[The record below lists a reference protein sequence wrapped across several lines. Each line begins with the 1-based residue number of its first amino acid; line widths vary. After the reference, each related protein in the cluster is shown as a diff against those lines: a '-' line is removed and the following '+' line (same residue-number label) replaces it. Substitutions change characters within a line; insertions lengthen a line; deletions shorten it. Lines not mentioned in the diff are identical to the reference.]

1 MYTSLQVDDVKE
13 DNISNSVDALNIIA
27 YALDTTKDDSS
38 RLYEN
43 KQIQTDIN
51 TIRSLKT
58 TGTQYDNCLIQL
70 PTTTIEKFQNE
81 EKNLIE
87 PIKLLH
93 HQKDLYENK
102 SENNQH
108 VDNTNK
114 ILLMH
119 PKLSVTPHKP
129 DVHNKLYQHIIID
142 SPQNNENN
150 SMELSIIVGHSEQN
164 KKFIAR
170 DVKRCDNNDQKIDNQ
185 LCKAAHPNKLQY
197 KENKLKKN
205 EMSFNYYSPSSN
217 RKVYNHKA
225 FQKTILAESPK
236 FSKTIKSI
244 MKTAHENNEKRE
256 YKGNEIKA
264 AKIFI
269 KSVERKRDKTS
280 SRYKE
285 SSIVSSDDFSSL
297 ENSDWIFKKNI
308 KQKLLFN
315 EPQTVYSSSDC
326 EFNKEN
332 LNFLSRES
340 LRRLRCERELLQYL
354 SSTSETSTYDLKN
367 IVSVSSELNDV
378 NLSEGEI
385 LSMGEIREED

>member
-1 MYTSLQVDDVKE
+1 MLH
-13 DNISNSVDALNIIA
+13 
-27 YALDTTKDDSS
+27 
-38 RLYEN
+38 
-43 KQIQTDIN
+43 
-51 TIRSLKT
+51 
-58 TGTQYDNCLIQL
+58 
-70 PTTTIEKFQNE
+70 QNNE
-81 EKNLIE
+81 I
-87 PIKLLH
+87 H
-93 HQKDLYENK
+93 ENK
-102 SENNQH
+102 SEFYRH
-108 VDNTNK
+108 DNTNNN
-114 ILLMH
+114 LLMH
-119 PKLSVTPHKP
+119 PKLSVTPHKHTHKP

-150 SMELSIIVGHSEQN
+150 SMELSIIAGHSEQN
-164 KKFIAR
+164 KNFIAL
-170 DVKRCDNNDQKIDNQ
+170 DVKKCDNNDLKIDNQ
-185 LCKAAHPNKLQY
+185 LCKTAHVNKFPY
-197 KENKLKKN
+197 KENKLIN

-217 RKVYNHKA
+217 KKVYNHKA

-244 MKTAHENNEKRE
+244 MKTANEKNEKRE

-264 AKIFI
+264 AKIFM

-280 SRYKE
+280 ARYKE
-285 SSIVSSDDFSSL
+285 SSILSSDEFSSL
-297 ENSDWIFKKNI
+297 ENSDWKFKKNI

-332 LNFLSRES
+332 YNFLSRES

-367 IVSVSSELNDV
+367 IVSELSGVDDV

-385 LSMGEIREED
+385 LSMGEIRDEDYPV